1 MKSRLL
7 ATATIA
13 ASLLLPATAGAAIAK
28 TNQFEGTLNPNG
40 CAAPNSV
47 SVSGP
52 SRIDG
57 YYAGT
62 NAGGYFFV
70 QVLDSSG
77 NVVSNTGSYNTPRGG
92 TYKFRACFRND
103 DGIDTAGIQYVGMIA
118 TRAR

>member
-1 MKSRLL
+1 MKRRLL

-28 TNQFEGTLNPNG
+28 SNQFEGTLNPNG
-40 CAAPNSV
+40 CAASRSV
-47 SVSGP
+47 SVNGP

-70 QVLDSSG
+70 QILNTNG
-77 NVVSNTGSYNTPRGG
+77 NVVSNTGTYNTPGGG
-92 TYKFRACFRND
+92 TYGVRACFRND
-103 DGIDTAGIQYVGMIA
+103 DGVDTTGIEYVGMIT